1 MKLYWLLAWRNIWRH
16 KRRTLIVVASIGMS
30 LAMMMM
36 YDGLMVGFNDAI
48 YANAVKIL
56 GGNVQVH
63 ADGYR
68 LKTGSKQLL
77 HLNDDQALLVAARA
91 LPEVEAA
98 SRRINTG
105 GIVTNRTGAF
115 SVTITGL
122 EPEVEQSVSLVSANI
137 TSGRDLTNADQD
149 MVLIG
154 QGLADAMEAGVG
166 DRITMA
172 GSDVH
177 NQTVQ
182 RTMMIVGIY
191 DVGLPEIERRTIYI
205 SLDEAGYLFGLNGK
219 STEIALFLEKLGQES
234 EVIRKLNSAVPGYE
248 IDSWV
253 KNFPEMSA
261 TIERKNSVMDVFGVI
276 ILAIAG
282 IGIMNML
289 LMSVFERTREIGV
302 LGALGIKPRQISWM
316 FILEGAMMGLVGLI
330 AGVVLGL
337 IINSIFSYVG
347 FDYSEFSNM
356 TSYTALIKGRVYS
369 TLGLEKIW
377 QRVLT
382 VLVISVISSL
392 YPARTASLKEPAA
405 ALHTV

>member
-1 MKLYWLLAWRNIWRH
+1 MKLYLLLAWRNIWRH
-16 KRRTLIVVASIGMS
+16 KRRTLIVVASIGLS
-30 LAMMMM
+30 LALMMM

-68 LKTGSKQLL
+68 MKNGSKPLL
-77 HLNDDQALLVAARA
+77 ALNNDQAVIEAAQS
-91 LPEVEAA
+91 LPEVDVV

-105 GIVTNRTGAF
+105 GIVTNNTGAF
-115 SVTITGL
+115 SVTITGV
-122 EPEVEQSVSLVSANI
+122 EPEIEQSASLVAKNL
-137 TSGRDLTNADQD
+137 TVGRDLISADQD

-154 QGLADAMEAGVG
+154 KGLADAMEAGVG

-172 GSDVH
+172 GSDSN

-182 RTMMIVGIY
+182 RTMTIIGIY
-191 DVGLPEIERRTIYI
+191 DVGLPEIEKRTIYI
-205 SLDEAGYLFGLNGK
+205 SLAEAGYLFNLDRK
-219 STEIALFLEKLGQES
+219 ATEIVLFLEQLGQEPD
-234 EVIRKLNSAVPGYE
+234 VIRKLDKSVPGYE

-261 TIERKNSVMDVFGVI
+261 TIERKNGVMDVFGVI

-282 IGIMNML
+282 IGILNML
-289 LMSVFERTREIGV
+289 LMAVFERTREIGV
-302 LGALGIKPRQISWM
+302 LGALGIKPRQISFM
-316 FILEGAMMGLVGLI
+316 FILEGAMMGIVGLI
-330 AGVVLGL
+330 AGITLGL
-337 IINSIFSYVG
+337 LINSVFRYVG
-347 FDYSEFSNM
+347 FDYSEFANM
-356 TSYTALIKGRVYS
+356 TEYTALIKGRVYS

-377 QRVLT
+377 QRVVT
-382 VLVISVISSL
+382 VLVIAVISSL
-392 YPARTASLKEPAA
+392 YPARVASLKEPAA

>member
-1 MKLYWLLAWRNIWRH
+1 
-16 KRRTLIVVASIGMS
+16 MS

>member
-1 MKLYWLLAWRNIWRH
+1 MKLYLLLAWRNIWRH
-16 KRRTLIVVASIGMS
+16 KRRTLIVIASIGLS

-68 LKTGSKQLL
+68 MKNGSKPLMA
-77 HLNDDQALLVAARA
+77 LNNDQGLVEAAKS

-105 GIVTNRTGAF
+105 GIVTNHTGAF
-115 SVTITGL
+115 SVTITGV
-122 EPEVEQSVSLVSANI
+122 EPEVERSASLVAENI
-137 TSGRDLTNADQD
+137 TSGRDLTSADQD

-166 DRITMA
+166 ERITMA
-172 GSDVH
+172 GSDAH

-182 RTMMIVGIY
+182 RTMTIVGIY
-191 DVGLPEIERRTIYI
+191 DVGLPEIEKRTIYI
-205 SLDEAGYLFGLNGK
+205 SIDEAGYLFGLDGK
-219 STEIALFLEKLGQES
+219 ATEIAIFLEQLGQEPD
-234 EVIRKLNSAVPGYE
+234 VIRKLDKAVPGYE

-289 LMSVFERTREIGV
+289 LMAVFERTREIGV

-316 FILEGAMMGLVGLI
+316 FILEGAMMGVCGLV
-330 AGVVLGL
+330 AGVALGL
-337 IINSIFSYVG
+337 IINSIFANVG
-347 FDYSEFSNM
+347 FDYSEFANM
-356 TSYTALIKGRVYS
+356 TEYTALIKGRVYS

-377 QRVLT
+377 QRVVS
-382 VLVISVISSL
+382 VLVIAVLSSL

>member
-392 YPARTASLKEPAA
+392 YPARMASLKEPAA

>member
-1 MKLYWLLAWRNIWRH
+1 MKLYLLLAWRNIWRH
-16 KRRTLIVVASIGMS
+16 KRRTLIVVASIGLS

-68 LKTGSKQLL
+68 MKNGSKPLL
-77 HLNDDQALLVAARA
+77 ELNNDQVILDAARP
-91 LPEVEAA
+91 LPEVDVV

-115 SVTITGL
+115 SVTISGV
-122 EPEVEQSVSLVSANI
+122 EPEIEQSISLISQNI
-137 TSGRDLTNADQD
+137 IAGRDLKATDQD

-154 QGLADAMEAGVG
+154 QGLADAMEVKVG
-166 DRITMA
+166 DRVTMA
-172 GSDVH
+172 GSDTH

-182 RTMMIVGIY
+182 RTMTVAGIY
-191 DVGLPEIERRTIYI
+191 DVGLPEIEKRTVYI

-219 STEIALFLEKLGQES
+219 ATEIVIFLKQLGQEP
-234 EVIRKLNSAVPGYE
+234 EVIRKLDKVVPGYE

-261 TIERKNSVMDVFGVI
+261 TVERKNGVMDVFGVI

-282 IGIMNML
+282 IGILNML
-289 LMSVFERTREIGV
+289 LMAVFERTREIGV

-316 FILEGAMMGLVGLI
+316 FILEGAMMGIIGLL
-330 AGVVLGL
+330 AGVALGVL
-337 IINSIFSYVG
+337 INSIFRSVG
-347 FDYSEFSNM
+347 FDYSEFANM
-356 TSYTALIKGRVYS
+356 TEYTALIKGRVYS

-377 QRVLT
+377 QRVAT
-382 VLVISVISSL
+382 VLIIAVISSL
-392 YPARTASLKEPAA
+392 YPARTASMMEPAT